1 MANSTTVSGSEITTS
16 AASDTSYCRVSGYLK
31 SIIGNA
37 LRGINFIVRH
47 IDIPVATGT
56 DTLFLG
62 DRIPII
68 SDSTGKVSF
77 DVIQESTIKIELI
90 GRVIDLIRI
99 CKIPAATSAN
109 LVDIVFP
116 RVSSV
121 AFAAEDASIA
131 LEIGATHSYVI
142 TGTLSNGEELGITSV
157 TLESSNTDRATVSGT
172 TVTGVAAGTV
182 TITISSV
189 DTSGLSITQEPDGD
203 TIYRVNE
210 TDPTLPSGVTV
221 TVS

>member
-47 IDIPVATGT
+47 IDIPVATGN

-90 GRVIDLIRI
+90 GRVVDLIRI

-121 AFAAEDASIA
+121 AFAAEDASVA
-131 LEIGATHSYVI
+131 LEVGATHSYVI
-142 TGTLSNGEELGITSV
+142 TGTLSNGEEITTSA
-157 TLESSNTDRATVSGT
+157 TLASSDTAVATVSGT
-172 TVTGVAAGTV
+172 TVTGVSAGSA

-189 DTSGLSITQEPDGD
+189 DTSALSITQEPDGD